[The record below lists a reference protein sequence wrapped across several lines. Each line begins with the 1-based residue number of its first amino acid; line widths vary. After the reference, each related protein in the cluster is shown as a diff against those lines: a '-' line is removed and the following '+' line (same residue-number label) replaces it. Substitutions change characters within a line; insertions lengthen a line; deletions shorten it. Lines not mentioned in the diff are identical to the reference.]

1 MNSLELQNVQD
12 DNSDP
17 SLNSLCAT
25 IKPLA
30 QQLAAVQK
38 QADAMGLFANDR
50 ELLECSQC
58 GLMEDVTHSGLL
70 ITCRESAIA
79 QDTGL
84 RFTKESDQTFRC
96 PSCGAL
102 VTEPLAAELEKA
114 RKQLEMRK

>member
-1 MNSLELQNVQD
+1 MKPLESQNTQGAIR
-12 DNSDP
+12 DP
-17 SLNSLCAT
+17 SMDGLCAT
-25 IKPLA
+25 IEPLV

-38 QADAMGLFANDR
+38 QAEAMGLFSNDR

-84 RFTKESDQTFRC
+84 RFEKETDQTFRC
-96 PSCGAL
+96 PSCGTL

-114 RKQLEMRK
+114 RKQLEKQK